1 MNVNEL
7 YLSNARP
14 PKLVKKLAGYKQQD
28 QRFDIY
34 SASHFITM
42 DSVLEKLVAARMKCT
57 HCLSEMLLDYSAR
70 DMRQW
75 TLDRIDNRYGHN
87 SDNVVVCCLQCNLK
101 RRNTNLEK
109 FRFTK
114 QLKLIKVS

>member
-14 PKLVKKLAGYKQQD
+14 ACLVKKMRGYKKQD
-28 QRFDIY
+28 DRFEIY
-34 SASHFITM
+34 SAAHFIPTET
-42 DSVLEKLVAARMKCT
+42 VLEKLVAARMKCT
-57 HCLSEMLLDYSAR
+57 HCFADMLFEYAAR

-87 SDNVVVCCLQCNLK
+87 TDNVVVCCLECNLK
-101 RRNTNLEK
+101 RRNVNLEK

-114 QLKLIKVS
+114 QLKIKKM